1 MGYDA
6 DGQRVSMTDGTGS
19 SSWTWDSLH
28 RMIAST
34 DGAGNTVQY
43 GYDLRGSMT
52 SLTYPGMA
60 TPVTYRYSAA
70 AQLVGITD
78 FAGATTTVNV
88 NADGTTGNI
97 AFPSP
102 NQGIDFFTYDH
113 AGRLASQRF
122 TIGNLTTYATLAYG
136 RDADGQ
142 VASETD
148 SGLPSP
154 AAPAYTYNSLNQV
167 ASASGAPY
175 AYDAADNLVGRSD
188 GTSQAFDAANE
199 VCWTSPSGG
208 TGTCASPPTDAQ
220 SFGYDQRGNR
230 TTGLGPTGTVIYGFD
245 EAGHLVS
252 TSLTTMSTETYNGDG
267 LRTHK
272 TVGGGRLMTQ
282 ASFTWD
288 VHGSLPLLL
297 ADGTTRYIYGPGGMP
312 LEQVTS
318 STTNYFHH
326 DQLGSTRA
334 LTDANGTTVATYTY
348 DAYGKLSAST
358 GSMTNPFMFA
368 GQYFDSDSGLY
379 YLRARYYDPS
389 TGQFLSR
396 DPLVDLTREP
406 YGYVHDNPLNFTDPS
421 GLCDNGGA
429 QTQGEN
435 MMGLNMLDKSCWD
448 QEGQQN
454 WQQLAQQHCNGN
466 QLCGVLYAEAANHP
480 DFYLAAAEHLA
491 ALCPAAAAIE
501 TAHAMYVIEQ
511 AVNNGDYGAA
521 LQDTGDLGAGK
532 GWGYWRS
539 NSK

>member
-1 MGYDA
+1 
-6 DGQRVSMTDGTGS
+6 
-19 SSWTWDSLH
+19 
-28 RMIAST
+28 
-34 DGAGNTVQY
+34 
-43 GYDLRGSMT
+43 
-52 SLTYPGMA
+52 
-60 TPVTYRYSAA
+60 
-70 AQLVGITD
+70 
-78 FAGATTTVNV
+78 
-88 NADGTTGNI
+88 
-97 AFPSP
+97 
-102 NQGIDFFTYDH
+102 
-113 AGRLASQRF
+113 
-122 TIGNLTTYATLAYG
+122 
-136 RDADGQ
+136 
-142 VASETD
+142 
-148 SGLPSP
+148 
-154 AAPAYTYNSLNQV
+154 
-167 ASASGAPY
+167 
-175 AYDAADNLVGRSD
+175 
-188 GTSQAFDAANE
+188 
-199 VCWTSPSGG
+199 
-208 TGTCASPPTDAQ
+208 
-220 SFGYDQRGNR
+220 
-230 TTGLGPTGTVIYGFD
+230 
-245 EAGHLVS
+245 
-252 TSLTTMSTETYNGDG
+252 
-267 LRTHK
+267 
-272 TVGGGRLMTQ
+272 
-282 ASFTWD
+282 
-288 VHGSLPLLL
+288 
-297 ADGTTRYIYGPGGMP
+297 
-312 LEQVTS
+312 
-318 STTNYFHH
+318 
-326 DQLGSTRA
+326 
-334 LTDANGTTVATYTY
+334 
-348 DAYGKLSAST
+348 
-358 GSMTNPFMFA
+358 MTNPFMFA